1 MNDKLSHDHNW
12 TTEEIEDLRVR
23 FLESSDEE
31 AASLWVS
38 IADSNG
44 GSSSE
49 TQLKNVGA
57 VWTPEV
63 GAKVVRW
70 AANKEVSNIQEWPE
84 PWHDGI
90 KSGYWTGP
98 GWYIFGLT
106 TTEVSHGP
114 YKTEKA
120 AQSALAG
127 SE

>member
-1 MNDKLSHDHNW
+1 MNDKLSHDRNW

-31 AASLWVS
+31 AANLWAS
-38 IADSNG
+38 IADSG
-44 GSSSE
+44 GGPASE
-49 TQLKNVGA
+49 TQLENA
-57 VWTPEV
+57 ATFWTPEIA
-63 GAKVVRW
+63 AKLLRW
-70 AANKEVSNIQEWPE
+70 AANKEVSNIQEWPT

-90 KSGYWTGP
+90 ESGYWTGP
-98 GWYIFGLT
+98 GWYIFGLST
-106 TTEVSHGP
+106 KEVSHGP